1 MSKTVLVTRPKHQ
14 AEPFVRALGEYGL
27 DSVVF
32 PTIEIRPVAG
42 WAVPDL
48 SGFAGI
54 FFTSANSVQFF
65 LERLL
70 EQSPAELQNL
80 RKSRVWAVGKTTGG
94 DLEKH
99 GVKTEPLP
107 KIADAVSLME
117 GIDPNEIEGRTFLF
131 VRGNLS
137 LGTIP
142 KLITERGGACV
153 ELTVYENIQPSPED
167 TESVKSLLLA
177 GRLDCISFTSPS
189 TAINFFEAMGSRTV
203 PEGVLVAAI
212 GTTTSGAL
220 EKLGIRVDII
230 PEYFDGP
237 SFAKAIAG
245 RLLQSDE

>member
-1 MSKTVLVTRPKHQ
+1 MKKTVLVTRPKHQ
-14 AEPFVRALGEYGL
+14 AEPFVRALAGYDL

-32 PTIEIRPVAG
+32 PTIEIRPVDG
-42 WAVPDL
+42 WTVPDL
-48 SGFAGI
+48 SRFAGI

-70 EQSPAELQNL
+70 EQSPAELPNL
-80 RKSRVWAVGKTTGG
+80 QKSKVWAVGKTTGG

-107 KIADAVSLME
+107 KIADAVSLMA
-117 GIDPNEIEGRTFLF
+117 GINPEEIEGKTFLF

-142 KLITERGGACV
+142 LLIVERGGTCV
-153 ELTVYENIQPSPED
+153 ELTVYENIQPSQED
-167 TESVKSLLLA
+167 TEQVKNLLLE
-177 GRLDCISFTSPS
+177 GKLDCLSFTSPS
-189 TAINFFEAMGSRTV
+189 TAINFFEAMGSKTV
-203 PEGVLVAAI
+203 PEGVLIAAI

-220 EKLGIRVDII
+220 EKLGIKVDII

-237 SFAKAIAG
+237 NFAIAIAS
-245 RLLQSDE
+245 RLASGK